1 MRKFREITESKGQII
16 FTFGRFNPPTTGH
29 EKLIQK
35 VASVTT
41 ATAVLGTGAF
51 VGGNHQIDK
60 MQGGPQKRQDAQI
73 EQIRQ
78 VVREEV
84 YIQMTNAWPKTSGP
98 VKGLVV
104 PKQDYRQEV
113 PK

>member
-1 MRKFREITESKGQII
+1 MD
-16 FTFGRFNPPTTGH
+16 
-29 EKLIQK
+29 IQK
-35 VASVTT
+35 VASTGT
-41 ATAVLGTGAF
+41 AAVVLGTGAF

-60 MQGGPQKRQDAQI
+60 RQGGPQKREDARI
-73 EQIRQ
+73 EQIRL

-84 YIQMTNAWPKTSGP
+84 YIQMVNAWPKTSGP

>member
-1 MRKFREITESKGQII
+1 MDIGKA
-16 FTFGRFNPPTTGH
+16 
-29 EKLIQK
+29 
-35 VASVTT
+35 ASTTT
-41 ATAVLGTGAF
+41 AVAVLGTGAF

-60 MQGGPQKRQDAQI
+60 MQGGPQRREDARI

-84 YIQMTNAWPKTSGP
+84 YLQLVNAWPKTSGP
-98 VKGLVV
+98 VKGLQE
-104 PKQDYRQEV
+104 PKQDYRKEV

>member
-1 MRKFREITESKGQII
+1 MDIGKA
-16 FTFGRFNPPTTGH
+16 
-29 EKLIQK
+29 
-35 VASVTT
+35 ASTTT
-41 ATAVLGTGAF
+41 AVAVLGTGAF

-84 YIQMTNAWPKTSGP
+84 YIQMINAWPKTSGP
-98 VKGLVV
+98 VKGLVLPKKDYSEPV
-104 PKQDYRQEV
+104 PQQQ
-113 PK
+113 

>member
-1 MRKFREITESKGQII
+1 MD
-16 FTFGRFNPPTTGH
+16 
-29 EKLIQK
+29 IQK

-60 MQGGPQKRQDAQI
+60 MQGGPQRREDAKI
-73 EQIRQ
+73 EAIRQ
-78 VVREEV
+78 VVREEI
-84 YIQMTNAWPKTSGP
+84 YIQLVNNWPKTSGP
-98 VKGLVV
+98 VKGLVI

>member
-1 MRKFREITESKGQII
+1 MD
-16 FTFGRFNPPTTGH
+16 
-29 EKLIQK
+29 IQK
-35 VASVTT
+35 AASITT

-60 MQGGPQKRQDAQI
+60 MQGGPERRQNEQI

-78 VVREEV
+78 VVREEI
-84 YIQMTNAWPKTSGP
+84 YIQLVNNWPKTSGP
-98 VKGLVV
+98 VKGLQV

>member
-1 MRKFREITESKGQII
+1 MD
-16 FTFGRFNPPTTGH
+16 
-29 EKLIQK
+29 IQK

-60 MQGGPQKRQDAQI
+60 MKGGPQKRQDAQI

-84 YIQMTNAWPKTSGP
+84 YIQMVNAWPKTSGP
-98 VKGLVV
+98 VNGLVV

-113 PK
+113 PKK

>member
-1 MRKFREITESKGQII
+1 MD
-16 FTFGRFNPPTTGH
+16 
-29 EKLIQK
+29 IQK
-35 VASVTT
+35 AASITT
-41 ATAVLGTGAF
+41 ATAVLGTGAI

-60 MQGGPQKRQDAQI
+60 MQGGPERRQNEQI

-78 VVREEV
+78 VVREEI
-84 YIQMTNAWPKTSGP
+84 YIQLVNNWPKTSGP
-98 VKGLVV
+98 VKGLKV

>member
-1 MRKFREITESKGQII
+1 MD
-16 FTFGRFNPPTTGH
+16 
-29 EKLIQK
+29 IQK
-35 VASVTT
+35 VTSGVT
-41 ATAVLGTGAF
+41 AAAVVGTGAF

-60 MQGGPQKRQDAQI
+60 MQGGPQKREDARV
-73 EQIRQ
+73 ETIRQ

-84 YIQMTNAWPKTSGP
+84 YLQMVNAWPKTSGP

>member
-1 MRKFREITESKGQII
+1 MD
-16 FTFGRFNPPTTGH
+16 
-29 EKLIQK
+29 IQK
-35 VASVTT
+35 AASTV
-41 ATAVLGTGAF
+41 TAVAVVGTGAV

-60 MQGGPQKRQDAQI
+60 MQGGPQKRQSEQI

-78 VVREEV
+78 VVREEI
-84 YIQMTNAWPKTSGP
+84 YIQLVNNWPKSSGP
-98 VKGLVV
+98 VKGLKV

>member
-1 MRKFREITESKGQII
+1 MD
-16 FTFGRFNPPTTGH
+16 
-29 EKLIQK
+29 IQK
-35 VASVTT
+35 AASTVT
-41 ATAVLGTGAF
+41 AAAVVGTGAI

-60 MQGGPQKRQDAQI
+60 MQGGPQKREDERI

-84 YIQMTNAWPKTSGP
+84 YIQLINAWPKTSGP
-98 VKGLVV
+98 VKGLKD
-104 PKQDYRQEV
+104 PKKDYRKEV